1 MAKIFSESEKI
12 LQAKFSRGNSFSYDG
27 ENHAIVNSGK
37 ATTATGECVTDL
49 YIETV
54 NPRGKKEEFKLS
66 VKMDNFAFVVNKT
79 SLERATDLLG
89 PEAQNII
96 KSKL

>member
-37 ATTATGECVTDL
+37 ATTATGECVTDNKVENFRNYVSGAL
-49 YIETV
+49 GLKDA
-54 NPRGKKEEFKLS
+54 NEFK
-66 VKMDNFAFVVNKT
+66 T
-79 SLERATDLLG
+79 R
-89 PEAQNII
+89 NIRW
-96 KSKL
+96 